1 MNDTVIC
8 ASKGIECL
16 RDWLYEQAKLSAYNV
31 VITQDGR
38 RFRVYYY
45 GQVIEESSNKT
56 ICQKGGVECLKTY
69 LNSLLPQ
76 YQVAMY
82 ENVEYRI
89 YANGTVIS

>member
-16 RDWLYEQAKLSAYNV
+16 KDWLYEQAKLSSYNV

-56 ICQKGGVECLKTY
+56 ICQKGGIECLKTY
-69 LNSLLPQ
+69 LNSL
-76 YQVAMY
+76 
-82 ENVEYRI
+82 
-89 YANGTVIS
+89 